1 MKTKNKIITGFFAL
15 LVMSFAL
22 ASFSPAYENKGYD
35 IGDVATDFKLKNVDG
50 KMVSLADYK
59 DAKGYIV
66 IFSCNTCP
74 YVVAYEDR
82 MIDLHKAYNKK
93 GFPVIAI
100 NPNDPEVSPGDSFE
114 KMQERAKEKNFP
126 FAYVFDEKQEIFPQ
140 YGATRTPHV
149 YLLEKTNKGN
159 IVRYIGAIDDNFKD
173 AAAVRDKFLEN
184 AIDAILNKQEVPVKT
199 TKAIGCTIKI
209 KS

>member
-1 MKTKNKIITGFFAL
+1 MTLIAL
-15 LVMSFAL
+15 LVVSAGLLSFTK
-22 ASFSPAYENKGYD
+22 SNDNKGYEV
-35 IGDVATDFKLKNVDG
+35 GDLATDFKLKNVDG
-50 KMVSLADYK
+50 KIISLSDYK
-59 DAKGYIV
+59 EVNGYIV

-82 MIDLHKAYNKK
+82 MIDLHNKYNKK

-100 NPNDPEVSPGDSFE
+100 NPNDPEISPGDSFE

-140 YGATRTPHV
+140 YGATRTPQV
-149 YLLEKTNKGN
+149 YLLEKTSQGN

-173 AAAVRDKFLEN
+173 AAAVKDKFLEN
-184 AIDAILNKQEVPVKT
+184 AIEAIENKKEVPVKT
-199 TKAIGCTIKI
+199 TRAIGCTIKV